1 MGERIA
7 VLVSGSGTNLQALL
21 DHPFC
26 GPRVALVVSDRP
38 DVAALARAEARGV
51 ESIVLEPGG
60 FPDRDAFDRA
70 LADALRR
77 HGIDA
82 VVAAGYLR
90 LLGPAVLEAYG
101 GRILNVHPSLLPAF
115 PGTRSVADALAY
127 GVKWTGVSVIVVDAG
142 VDTGAIV
149 LQEPIEIGPDDD
161 LESLEA
167 RVHGVEHRLL
177 PEATVA
183 MLEGRLKLDGRRA
196 SIEDAR

>member
-7 VLVSGSGTNLQALL
+7 VLVSGSGTNLQTLL

-26 GPRVALVVSDRP
+26 GPRIALVVSDRP
-38 DVAALARAEARGV
+38 GVRALERAGAHGV
-51 ESIVLEPGG
+51 EAVVLEPAA
-60 FPDRDAFDRA
+60 FDDRDAFDRA
-70 LADALRR
+70 LADLLRR
-77 HGIDA
+77 QGVDA

-127 GVKWTGVSVIVVDAG
+127 GVQWTGVSVIVVDEG
-142 VDTGAIV
+142 MDTGAIV
-149 LQEPIEIGPDDD
+149 LQEPIEVLPDDD
-161 LESLEA
+161 EDSLEA
-167 RVHGVEHRLL
+167 RVHAVEHRLL

-183 MLEGRLKLDGRRA
+183 LLEGRLSIDGRRA
-196 SIEDAR
+196 RIAAS